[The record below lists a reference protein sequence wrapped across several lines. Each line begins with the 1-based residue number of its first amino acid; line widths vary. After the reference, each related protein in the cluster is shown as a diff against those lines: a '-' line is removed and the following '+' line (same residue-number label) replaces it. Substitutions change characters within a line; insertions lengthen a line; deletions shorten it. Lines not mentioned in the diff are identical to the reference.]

1 MSIYFVGHYMYVE
14 ASYPRKQGDNA
25 MLASFPIDGSS
36 PSCSLSFWSHMK
48 GDHVGSLA
56 VLLRFSYG
64 NGAADYSVI
73 KNITGKGDYKICML
87 SIGSHYT
94 LV

>member
-1 MSIYFVGHYMYVE
+1 MYVE

>member
-1 MSIYFVGHYMYVE
+1 MVDQIFVFFTGHYMYVE

-48 GDHVGSLA
+48 GEHVGSLA
-56 VLLRFSYG
+56 VLLRHSYG
-64 NGAADYSVI
+64 NGAADFIVV
-73 KNITGKGDYKICML
+73 KNITGREGCS
-87 SIGSHYT
+87 SIRGQIEE
-94 LV
+94 